1 MLEHRQDSEV
11 EVVGEDVGGDG
22 GREQAGARV
31 AGLEAAP
38 EAGGGDLLVEGG
50 EQVDSGALG
59 GGEVERRDLG
69 LAERKVGPAD
79 DDPLGQR
86 EQAIGRTPA
95 AESEKAVGTG
105 KDEEGCGG
113 KLAGERGEG
122 IYGVVW
128 GAVGAWSVQGGDGK
142 VGAGCRLL
150 VAGCRWF
157 WIAGEADH
165 GEAIGKAGDG
175 GRGFEGLLAYG
186 SEEDTIEREGFCR
199 GGGKAQMAAMDGV
212 ECATEEGYAHSVMLE
227 HFHDGGTGSGVSEQ
241 MMRDGASSTI
251 NTPPLQDSVLKG

>member
-150 VAGCRWF
+150 VAGCRLLV
-157 WIAGEADH
+157 AG
-165 GEAIGKAGDG
+165 
-175 GRGFEGLLAYG
+175 
-186 SEEDTIEREGFCR
+186 
-199 GGGKAQMAAMDGV
+199 
-212 ECATEEGYAHSVMLE
+212 
-227 HFHDGGTGSGVSEQ
+227 GSGLQARRAMARRSAKLA
-241 MMRDGASSTI
+241 MAGAALRGCWPTGAKRTRSSAKASAAAEARPRWPRWMGS
-251 NTPPLQDSVLKG
+251 NVPPKKATRILSC